1 VTQEAGVDN
10 QMPDEQLLVDGLTFP
25 EGPRWYDDCLW
36 FSDIRGGTV
45 FRVDSGGS
53 LLTVANLDDS
63 PSGLGFLPDGTPLI
77 VSMRRR
83 AILRLVDGG
92 LETHADL
99 AELPGDFLNDMV
111 VDGEGRAYVGLRSSS
126 LYAGMPADSMRAD
139 DALVIVDPDGGV
151 RIGASGL
158 VSPNGTVISP
168 DGSTLIVAE
177 TYAGRILA
185 FDRHADGALSGMRV
199 FATVPG
205 CYPDG
210 ICLDDEG
217 AVWFG
222 SPYTNE
228 VVRVMDGGRET
239 HRRHIS
245 GAVACALG
253 GPGRTTLFVMAVD
266 PGSLPLIGSR
276 SVPGGD
282 SSSPPKGG
290 RIWTLQV
297 AHPGAGWP

>member
-1 VTQEAGVDN
+1 
-10 QMPDEQLLVDGLTFP
+10 MPDEQLLVDGLTFP
-25 EGPRWYDDCLW
+25 EGPRWHDDCLW
-36 FSDIRGGTV
+36 FSDIRSGTV
-45 FRVDSGGS
+45 LRVDSSGS
-53 LLTVANLDDS
+53 LLTVATLDDS
-63 PSGLGFLPDGTPLI
+63 PSGLGFLPDGTPLV

-83 AILRLVDGG
+83 VILRVVDGG
-92 LETHADL
+92 TEMHADL
-99 AELPGDFLNDMV
+99 AGLPGDFLNDMV
-111 VDGEGRAYVGLRSSS
+111 VDADGRAYVGLRSSS
-126 LYAGMPADSMRAD
+126 LYAGMPPDSIRAED
-139 DALVIVDPDGGV
+139 TLVIVDPDGGA

-168 DGSTLIVAE
+168 DGRTLIVAE

-185 FDRHADGALSGMRV
+185 FERDAGGGLTGRRV

-210 ICLDDEG
+210 ICLDDQG
-217 AVWFG
+217 GVWFG
-222 SPYTNE
+222 SPYTDE
-228 VVRVMDGGRET
+228 VVRVMEGGRET
-239 HRRHIS
+239 HRRHIP

-266 PGSLPLIGSR
+266 PEALPKIGSR

-282 SSSPPKGG
+282 ARSPLEGG

-297 AHPGAGWP
+297 EHPGAGWP